1 MDLLGLFRK
10 KAKEYGIVVVGSDVG
25 GDVKKELLSNVWVIA
40 GIEAIVNALNRMG
53 VEDKKGVLGNGLLT
67 PDELVEVIVYDY
79 IISGNAYLI
88 KDTVAGKITL
98 FPISPEETYIKV
110 GDMIVVEYK
119 GNVYE
124 YDKIVH
130 VRNIIPMEE
139 NSLDRVIVGNSIFRP
154 IANLIKYDNALLNI
168 AVLNT
173 NANNLTLL
181 ASFKDQ
187 FVGEETLKRLEA
199 AIRRE
204 LENNKRINFLI
215 SPVAMD
221 VKEIRTEMQNLVEI

>member
-1 MDLLGLFRK
+1 MDLLGMFRK
-10 KAKEYGIVVVGSDVG
+10 KAREYGITVIGSDIK
-25 GDVKKELLSNVWVIA
+25 GDLKQELLSNTWVVA

-53 VEDKKGVLGNGLLT
+53 VEDKQGVLNNGLLT
-67 PDELVEVIVYDY
+67 PDEIIEIVVYDY
-79 IISGNAYLI
+79 IVSGNAFLL
-88 KDTVAGKITL
+88 KEEVGKKISL
-98 FPISPEETYIKV
+98 FPLSPEETYIKV
-110 GDMIVVEYK
+110 NESIVIEYK
-119 GNVYE
+119 GNIYE
-124 YDKIVH
+124 YEKVVH
-130 VRNIIPMEE
+130 VRNIIPVEE
-139 NSLDRVIVGNSIFRP
+139 NSLDRVIVGNSIFKP

-187 FVGEETLKRLEA
+187 FIGEETLKRLEA